1 MKEKFLDIDKYNEII
16 KMVDKKVEDELNEKI
31 NKKSLGYKHYF
42 DLRKKEILEKEYG
55 IKWKTSQERDEGCS
69 ID

>member
-1 MKEKFLDIDKYNEII
+1 MKEEFLDIDKYNEII
-16 KMVDKKVEDELNEKI
+16 KAVNQKVKDELNIKI
-31 NKKSLGYKHYF
+31 SKKTLGYKHYF

-55 IKWKTSQERDEGCS
+55 IEWKTPQERNEGCS